1 MTCIVECGGCGALRG
16 PGGEHT
22 CSEADIRA
30 HAAACGEVAPAAV
43 EATQRFLCREHGL
56 GVAASEDG
64 CCVTC
69 GADCAIVSVIVPF
82 PEREEDDRSDAG
94 EDALASARA
103 RILELEGLLN
113 SPETESFTRA
123 VLLEAAHQRQRWE
136 PFDRHKRPWDWAGT
150 VMILAGKALH
160 GRSTDM
166 FANEAEQKA
175 KRRHR
180 IVSAAAAAANWFLAE
195 GGTL

>member
-1 MTCIVECGGCGALRG
+1 MTAIVECAGCGAPRAVC
-16 PGGEHT
+16 GEHV
-22 CSEADIRA
+22 CAEADVRA
-30 HAAACGEVAPAAV
+30 HAAALE
-43 EATQRFLCREHGL
+43 QSR
-56 GVAASEDG
+56 
-64 CCVTC
+64 
-69 GADCAIVSVIVPF
+69 
-82 PEREEDDRSDAG
+82 DDLAG
-94 EDALASARA
+94 ARA

-113 SPETESFTRA
+113 SPETEAFTRA
-123 VLLEAAHQRQRWE
+123 VLLEAAHQRQRWA

-160 GRSTDM
+160 GRSIDM
-166 FANEAEQKA
+166 FADEAEPRA